1 MIIPPNMVTIGF
13 DPFPKSSNNMPIHID
28 HTSIYIYYIYTKN
41 TDYGDND
48 DDDDDDDG
56 GGGGGD
62 VGQIWTN
69 MIRERMINLS
79 KKPCNLAAGL
89 LNSWEAKNWMI
100 QYS

>member
-1 MIIPPNMVTIGF
+1 MVTIGF

-28 HTSIYIYYIYTKN
+28 HTSIYILYIYTKN
-41 TDYGDND
+41 TDYGDN

-69 MIRERMINLS
+69 MIRERMITLS

-89 LNSWEAKNWMI
+89 LNS
-100 QYS
+100 

>member
-1 MIIPPNMVTIGF
+1 
-13 DPFPKSSNNMPIHID
+13 
-28 HTSIYIYYIYTKN
+28 
-41 TDYGDND
+41 
-48 DDDDDDDG
+48 
-56 GGGGGD
+56 
-62 VGQIWTN
+62 

>member
-13 DPFPKSSNNMPIHID
+13 DPFPKSSNNMPLHID
-28 HTSIYIYYIYTKN
+28 CTNIHRYTKN
-41 TDYGDND
+41 TDYG
-48 DDDDDDDG
+48 G

-79 KKPCNLAAGL
+79 KKNLQFGGWSVEQL
-89 LNSWEAKNWMI
+89 RS
-100 QYS
+100 